1 MVEGQAPEGAAFGAC
16 GVGSGPADEGGTMYG
31 TCARMVVKP
40 ENREKMQAIFDEEP
54 TDTKGY
60 VASHVLMENDS
71 DNVWLL
77 AIFEDRATYD
87 ANADD
92 PKQHEMYL
100 KYRALLEEEPEWH
113 DGEIRSFP

>member
-1 MVEGQAPEGAAFGAC
+1 
-16 GVGSGPADEGGTMYG
+16 MYG
-31 TCARMVVKP
+31 TCARMVVKK
-40 ENREKMQAIFDEEP
+40 ENRDAMRAVFQDDEAR
-54 TDTKGY
+54 DVKGY
-60 VASHVLMENDS
+60 VASYILAENDS

-92 PKQHEMYL
+92 PKMHETYL

-113 DGEIRSFP
+113 DGEIEKQS